1 MGRGFYPVAVA
12 DLGKIII
19 NVRHL
24 HCLIT
29 RTSTLTP
36 RTPQIASHL
45 AYVVVSGR
53 CYRTRLLFQLLSH
66 VTPHEPENLFQC
78 AKEYL

>member
-1 MGRGFYPVAVA
+1 VAVS

-29 RTSTLTP
+29 HTSTLTP

-66 VTPHEPENLFQC
+66 VTCTPHEPENLFLC
-78 AKEYL
+78 AREYL